1 VRRVGFS
8 GKMKARDVWKDRALF
23 PWRDGLMKKTCLV
36 ILAALP
42 LLAASCANNLN
53 NPRALSKSVAVTHD
67 FSHETDFSG
76 LKSYQWVPLSETMA
90 EGQYPQDVMASM
102 KIAFTDALKAKGF
115 ERVKNAPDFLVALYG
130 VKEGKIQATDWGY
143 NYRWDQNSW
152 GGYWNERRIS
162 AREYEEGT
170 MVLDIL
176 DPDERELIWSGT
188 AVAVLFAGMSGDK
201 RNQRI
206 DEAVA
211 KLLDQFPPL
220 VK

>member
-1 VRRVGFS
+1 
-8 GKMKARDVWKDRALF
+8 
-23 PWRDGLMKKTCLV
+23 MKKRCLV

-42 LLAASCANNLN
+42 LLAASCSYNSLS
-53 NPRALSKSVAVTHD
+53 NPRALSRSVAVTHD

-90 EGQYPQDVMASM
+90 DGQYPQDVMASM

-115 ERVKNAPDFLVALYG
+115 QRVKATPDFLVALYG
-130 VKEGKIQATDWGY
+130 VTEGKIQATDWGY
-143 NYRWDQNSW
+143 NYRWDQASW
-152 GGYWNERRIS
+152 GGYWDERRIS

-176 DPDERELIWSGT
+176 DPDERGLIWSGT
-188 AVAVLFAGMSGDK
+188 AVAVLYEGMSGDK

-211 KLLDQFPPL
+211 KLLDQFPPQ

>member
-1 VRRVGFS
+1 
-8 GKMKARDVWKDRALF
+8 
-23 PWRDGLMKKTCLV
+23 MKKRCLV

-42 LLAASCANNLN
+42 FLAVSCSYNSLS

-90 EGQYPQDVMASM
+90 EGQYPQNVMASM

-115 ERVKNAPDFLVALYG
+115 QRVKATPDFLVALYG
-130 VKEGKIQATDWGY
+130 VTEGKIQATDWGY
-143 NYRWDQNSW
+143 NYRWDQASW
-152 GGYWNERRIS
+152 GGYWDERRIS

-176 DPDERELIWSGT
+176 HPVDKELIWSGT
-188 AVAVLFAGMSGDK
+188 AVAVLFEGMSGDK

-206 DEAVA
+206 DEAVE
-211 KLLDQFPPL
+211 KLLDQFPPQ